1 MPREMFEHELDQLQ
15 SQVLA
20 MAAQVESALI
30 ESVEILRR
38 RDMEGAHR
46 LIAQDRAI
54 NEQRFAI
61 ESDCLVAVATQQ
73 PMARDLRILA
83 AILFIVNELERIG
96 DYAKGIAKI
105 NLMIGPGPLL
115 KPLVD
120 IPKMAQRASDM
131 LQRSLEA
138 FVKRDV
144 AMARAIPQ
152 EDDEVDALFEQVNQE
167 LLNMIIAD
175 PRVTRQANLLL
186 WVAHNLE
193 RAADRVTNLCER
205 TVFAVTGELM
215 EMDMDEPGQPG

>member
-1 MPREMFEHELDQLQ
+1 MPREMFERELGQLQ
-15 SQVLA
+15 AQLLA
-20 MAAQVESALI
+20 MAAQVESAIL

-38 RDMEGAHR
+38 RDMEASHR

-54 NEQRFAI
+54 NQLRFAI
-61 ESDCLVAVATQQ
+61 ETDCLVAVATQQ

-83 AILFIVNELERIG
+83 AILFIVNELERMG

-120 IPKMAQRASDM
+120 IPKMAERVTDM
-131 LQRSLEA
+131 LQRSVEA

-152 EDDEVDALFEQVNQE
+152 EDDAVDALFEQVNQE

-175 PRVTRQANLLL
+175 PSVTRQANLLL

-215 EMDMDEPGQPG
+215 EMDEDVQSG

>member
-1 MPREMFEHELDQLQ
+1 MPREMFERELGQLQ
-15 SQVLA
+15 AQLLA
-20 MAAQVESALI
+20 MAAQVESAIL

-38 RDMEGAHR
+38 RDMEASHR

-54 NEQRFAI
+54 NELRFSI
-61 ESDCLVAVATQQ
+61 ETDCLVAVATQQ

-83 AILFIVNELERIG
+83 AILFIVNELERMG

-120 IPKMAQRASDM
+120 IPKMAQRVTDM
-131 LQRSLEA
+131 LQRSVEA

-152 EDDEVDALFEQVNQE
+152 EDDAVDALFEQVNQE

-175 PRVTRQANLLL
+175 PSVTRQANLLL

-215 EMDMDEPGQPG
+215 EMDEEGQSE

>member
-1 MPREMFEHELDQLQ
+1 MPREMFEHELKKLQ
-15 SQVLA
+15 AQVLA
-20 MAAQVESALI
+20 MAAQVESALT

-38 RDMEGAHR
+38 RDLEASHR
-46 LIAQDRAI
+46 LIAQDRSI

-61 ESDCLVAVATQQ
+61 EEDCLVAVATQQ
-73 PMARDLRILA
+73 PMAGDLRILA

-115 KPLVD
+115 KPLLD
-120 IPKMAQRASDM
+120 IPKMADKTSAM
-131 LQRSLEA
+131 LQQSLDA
-138 FVKRDV
+138 FVNRDV
-144 AMARAIPQ
+144 ALARQIPK
-152 EDDEVDALFEQVNQE
+152 EDDEVDVLFERVNQE
-167 LLNMIIAD
+167 LLEMIIAD

-186 WVAHNLE
+186 WAAHNLE

-215 EMDMDEPGQPG
+215 ELDEDDHVQPE

>member
-1 MPREMFEHELDQLQ
+1 MPRELFERELGQLQ
-15 SQVLA
+15 AQLLT
-20 MAAQVESALI
+20 MAAQVESAIL
-30 ESVEILRR
+30 ESVEILGR
-38 RDMEGAHR
+38 RDMEASHR
-46 LIAQDRAI
+46 LIAQDRAV
-54 NEQRFAI
+54 NELRFAI
-61 ESDCLVAVATQQ
+61 ESDCLVVVATQQ

-83 AILFIVNELERIG
+83 AILFIANELERMG

-105 NLMIGPGPLL
+105 NLMIGPGTLL

-120 IPKMAQRASDM
+120 IPKMAQRVTDM
-131 LQRSLEA
+131 LQRSVEA

-152 EDDEVDALFEQVNQE
+152 EDDAVDALFEQVNQE
-167 LLNMIIAD
+167 LLNLIIAD
-175 PRVTRQANLLL
+175 PSVTRQANLLL

-215 EMDMDEPGQPG
+215 EMDEKGQSG